1 VGTTKRMSSARAQAV
16 SMPVRPGARET
27 AAEPCKVTDI
37 LVSIGEV
44 PYEWDIRSDALAWGA
59 NARHVLKVADAAA
72 IATNGAF
79 ARLTCADNT
88 QSRRDAV
95 LLSGQR
101 DAGAGVPYQVQYSIR
116 AAGDVTP
123 MWVEDTGRWFAGSD
137 GRPARAH
144 GIVRVINKRRA
155 REERLSYLSRFDDL
169 TGEMNR
175 RQFTDVL
182 AGALQD
188 AIRVRVSF
196 AVLAVSIDDL
206 ARINEAYGFAVG
218 DEAISAIVLRLRA
231 GMRAGDSLG
240 RLSGNKFGLILRDC
254 GSDDL
259 LAAAERLL
267 AAVRDEVIH
276 TRTGPVAVTALD
288 GRHRRAPPCRNRP
301 RIAVAGP

>member
-1 VGTTKRMSSARAQAV
+1 
-16 SMPVRPGARET
+16 
-27 AAEPCKVTDI
+27 
-37 LVSIGEV
+37 
-44 PYEWDIRSDALAWGA
+44 
-59 NARHVLKVADAAA
+59 
-72 IATNGAF
+72 
-79 ARLTCADNT
+79 
-88 QSRRDAV
+88 
-95 LLSGQR
+95 
-101 DAGAGVPYQVQYSIR
+101 
-116 AAGDVTP
+116 
-123 MWVEDTGRWFAGSD
+123 
-137 GRPARAH
+137 
-144 GIVRVINKRRA
+144 
-155 REERLSYLSRFDDL
+155 
-169 TGEMNR
+169 MNR

-218 DEAISAIVLRLRA
+218 DEVISAIVLRLRA